1 MLCKCQSH
9 RKEINSF
16 LQLSLQRHRNK
27 LPPNIGVLCNYC
39 GAILSL
45 PLQWMA
51 IMHESELN
59 LCESSF
65 DQNIF
70 TCQDISMKSGW
81 KSNKDYFNIIRKS
94 AASSKQFR
102 KCYPKIFAIDKYIY
116 ICTWIKWDDKGLFI
130 FWRWIGFFF
139 QALIRAEFKI
149 PTRLQFQWGKS
160 EDEGNC
166 AFILAIHYCSILTSS
181 TQLCVINSRLS
192 VSSRLHVFHFNV
204 QWHFDCRPEGQ
215 KIFNVIKNASQ
226 SPVASRWRRSGSSAV
241 GAMETAGGWRVKKMM
256 NCESVC
262 SASPDKSSRRCETL
276 T

>member
-1 MLCKCQSH
+1 MLSSSASGLRCFRLYRSFTLHLQVPIISYVKLFKLPELLLEQSYFSPPPSPTSAPPMLRKCQSH

-70 TCQDISMKSGW
+70 TCQDISSGRSKSGW

-94 AASSKQFR
+94 AAFLQISSENATR
-102 KCYPKIFAIDKYIY
+102 KY
-116 ICTWIKWDDKGLFI
+116 L
-130 FWRWIGFFF
+130 
-139 QALIRAEFKI
+139 L
-149 PTRLQFQWGKS
+149 
-160 EDEGNC
+160 
-166 AFILAIHYCSILTSS
+166 
-181 TQLCVINSRLS
+181 
-192 VSSRLHVFHFNV
+192 
-204 QWHFDCRPEGQ
+204 
-215 KIFNVIKNASQ
+215 
-226 SPVASRWRRSGSSAV
+226 
-241 GAMETAGGWRVKKMM
+241 
-256 NCESVC
+256 
-262 SASPDKSSRRCETL
+262 
-276 T
+276 